1 MRPKQAE
8 MDGIVQ
14 RIYQAMEREEHL
26 KSTLFILCGDH
37 GMNDVGN
44 HGGSS
49 AGETSAAL
57 VFMSPRFNEMNDI
70 NIQSPIAP
78 TGEFEY
84 HDKIQ
89 QSDLVPTLAS
99 LLGFPIPK
107 NNLGLFISNFLSLW
121 SSMYIVLQICT
132 ICAESI

>member
-1 MRPKQAE
+1 
-8 MDGIVQ
+8 
-14 RIYQAMEREEHL
+14 
-26 KSTLFILCGDH
+26 
-37 GMNDVGN
+37 MNDVGN

-57 VFMSPRFNEMNDI
+57 VFMSPKF
-70 NIQSPIAP
+70 NIQGNIVNISSPIAP

-107 NNLGLFISNFLSLW
+107 NNLGLFIGNFLKLW
-121 SSMYIVLQICT
+121 PGVYT
-132 ICAESI
+132 IYQLYMAGANCVQTRIKWQCSRRMHNNL